1 MEVKSWEEKKGIF
14 SFFLST
20 VWLKVALWIAGK
32 MMWNNMHSSNLGTVC
47 EDSWESF
54 LLERVE
60 AAIGF
65 WLGISEKGFLKI
77 KAINSCQFF
86 N

>member
-1 MEVKSWEEKKGIF
+1 
-14 SFFLST
+14 
-20 VWLKVALWIAGK
+20 